1 MSTPLPEPRKTGLKE
16 KWSALSR
23 GKKIGVVLAVLFV
36 IGLIGSILSPADPE
50 ETTTASQGATTTVVE
65 TVSAEPTAEEAAP
78 DPTTAE
84 EAAEEDPAEENPAE
98 EVPVEYRNALRSAEM
113 YLSTMPFSKRG
124 LYDQLTSEYGEGFEP
139 DAAQYAVDNVEV
151 DWNEQAL
158 KSARTY
164 QDTMAM
170 SKSAIYDQLVS
181 EAGEQYT
188 PEQAQY
194 AVDNLPD

>member
-84 EAAEEDPAEENPAE
+84 EAAEEDPAEE
-98 EVPVEYRNALRSAEM
+98 VPVEYRNALRSAER

-124 LYDQLTSEYGEGFEP
+124 LYDQLTSEYGSGFEP